1 MLDIHSM
8 HVFEYVPVYLIY
20 IYMYIVWVHIQICVY
35 TYVNRYT
42 VINLAGY
49 LHLYV
54 HEPQH

>member
-8 HVFEYVPVYLIY
+8 HVFEYVPVYL

-42 VINLAGY
+42 VINLAVY